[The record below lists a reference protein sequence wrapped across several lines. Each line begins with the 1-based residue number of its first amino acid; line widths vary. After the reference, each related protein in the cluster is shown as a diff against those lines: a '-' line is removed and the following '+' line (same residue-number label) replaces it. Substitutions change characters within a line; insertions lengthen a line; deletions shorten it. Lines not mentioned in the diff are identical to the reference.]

1 MPATAHVNH
10 ETPMPGLAPDLT
22 LALNGLDS
30 PGPLPLVRRT
40 LEKLKDGQVL
50 LLINDLPGI
59 ENDVYAW
66 ARHTRNQILAIDRSL
81 ADGLGFYILKGDPW
95 PVDEVLDTTGAI
107 CPTPVIKARRTL
119 AIMQP
124 GQSLKLIST
133 CPASVN
139 EVDTWVR
146 TTSCRLLGIT
156 EDVQGIYR
164 FYVRKE

>member
-1 MPATAHVNH
+1 MPVTAHLNR
-10 ETPMPGLAPDLT
+10 ETPRSGLAPDLT
-22 LALNGLDS
+22 LALNGLSS

-50 LLINDLPGI
+50 LLISDLPGV
-59 ENDVYAW
+59 EKDVCAW
-66 ARHTRNQILAIDRSL
+66 ARHTRNQVIAIDRSL
-81 ADGLGFYILKGDPW
+81 AEGLGFYILKGDPW
-95 PVDEVLDTTGAI
+95 PVDEVLDTSGAT
-107 CPTPVIKARRTL
+107 CPIPVIKAGRAL
-119 AIMQP
+119 AIMPP

-164 FYVRKE
+164 FYIQK